1 MEPWNFVI
9 GRSLVQLSLQKRAVS
24 PEAIEQ
30 DAIVLNFEHSLTLSP
45 HQKELEILVV
55 FGVEL
60 PCTPY

>member
-30 DAIVLNFEHSLTLSP
+30 DAIVLNFEHSLTLSL

-55 FGVEL
+55 LV
-60 PCTPY
+60 